1 MISARRMN
9 DGLASVATCAPV
21 HRLPFSLPMQV
32 DRLFNGAVAGFTATI
47 PMTVVMLTLHR
58 RALPARQR
66 FPLPPRRI
74 TMRAAGKARVRNR
87 MDEPQRTAATY
98 AAHFGYG
105 TATGAVYGAL
115 APAVPGNPLV
125 KGTSYGLIVWALSYL
140 GLLPLLDLHR
150 PATREP
156 AGRNALMI
164 LAHVVWGAA
173 LGALTDQIA
182 RGNRRLRPIGAR

>member
-1 MISARRMN
+1 MRWNRAL
-9 DGLASVATCAPV
+9 D
-21 HRLPFSLPMQV
+21 
-32 DRLFNGAVAGFTATI
+32 GAVAGFTATI

-58 RALPARQR
+58 RGLPERQR
-66 FPLPPRRI
+66 YSLPPRRI
-74 TMRAAGKARVRNR
+74 TMRAAGKARVRHW
-87 MDEPQRTAATY
+87 MDESDRTAATY

-115 APAVPGNPLV
+115 APAVPGNALV

-156 AGRNALMI
+156 AERNALMI

-173 LGALTDQIA
+173 LGALTDRIA
-182 RGNRRLRPIGAR
+182 LGNRRLRSVGAR